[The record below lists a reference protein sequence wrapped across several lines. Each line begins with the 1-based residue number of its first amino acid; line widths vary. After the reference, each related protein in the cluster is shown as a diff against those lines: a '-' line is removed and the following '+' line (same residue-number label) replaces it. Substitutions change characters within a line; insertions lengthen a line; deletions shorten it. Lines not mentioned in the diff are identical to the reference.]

1 MMDGYGVSL
10 SRSSLRACAS
20 RNASGADSTRESTAR
35 KTCPTRSVTPSD
47 GISADLMSSGAQ
59 RLFRKAHVI
68 AIKHAS
74 NPWKRARSM
83 MVRGMLVT
91 VAR

>member
-1 MMDGYGVSL
+1 
-10 SRSSLRACAS
+10 
-20 RNASGADSTRESTAR
+20 
-35 KTCPTRSVTPSD
+35 
-47 GISADLMSSGAQ
+47 MSSGVQ
-59 RLFRKAHVI
+59 RLLRKADVI